1 MTEEDIKVLE
11 TELES
16 AKNQLA
22 DTEKKLSELTIE
34 RDSLLSENDKFRKQL
49 DESSMELKKT
59 KEMNYSLARA
69 VNVGQKKSD
78 PEKLIKEMFK

>member
-1 MTEEDIKVLE
+1 MRP
-11 TELES
+11 ELES